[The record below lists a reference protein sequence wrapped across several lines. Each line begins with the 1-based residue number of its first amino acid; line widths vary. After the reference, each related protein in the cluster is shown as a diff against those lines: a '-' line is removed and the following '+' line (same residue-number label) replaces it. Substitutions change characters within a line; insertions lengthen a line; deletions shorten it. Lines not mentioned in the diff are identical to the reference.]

1 MRTRGKAAK
10 AAVKKHKFGKA
21 WMHEHVSDHWVRE
34 ARRQGYRSRAAYK
47 LIELAAKDSLLR
59 PGMTVVDLGAAPGS
73 WSQVLRERLGPAA
86 RIVAVDR
93 LPVEPIAGVIVVQGD
108 VGSEAT
114 RQAVQRALGG
124 RRADLV
130 LCDLAPHISGIESA
144 DQAQSVAL
152 GELALA
158 FAMEALQPGGHLVVK
173 AFQGAGLAGLQR
185 GFELRFDKVSVRKP
199 KASRDRSREVFLVG
213 RGFHPGRLAF
223 SPGVKSPA
231 HQKHR
236 RGCDRARPWA
246 CAR

>member
-1 MRTRGKAAK
+1 
-10 AAVKKHKFGKA
+10 
-21 WMHEHVSDHWVRE
+21 
-34 ARRQGYRSRAAYK
+34 
-47 LIELAAKDSLLR
+47 
-59 PGMTVVDLGAAPGS
+59 MTVVKLGAAPGS

-173 AFQGAGLAGLQR
+173 AFPGAGLAGLQR

-199 KASRDRSREVFLVG
+199 KASRDRSRDGVSG
-213 RGFHPGRLAF
+213 GQGISPRARRPGARGEIPC
-223 SPGVKSPA
+223 PPETP
-231 HQKHR
+231 